1 MNDLFANAK
10 RYWKSLVL
18 LNGAIIATAAT
29 VMVISP
35 QVWLAEAQLILP
47 NQSSNLDADL
57 GTLGN
62 LKQQGLAFSNV
73 LSPLKIQ
80 SSILTSQDVM
90 KKALAVDPERSRY
103 SLAAY
108 TKLFEV
114 KPVDQST
121 VIRLNVKGST
131 PQIAEKRAQILIT
144 AYQQRLNDLRLGTND
159 ARQKFVANQLASAE
173 GNLRRTRNQL
183 AAFQKATGLVD
194 SAEQTKALVANIKTL
209 TDSQATASAQA
220 KYAEAQAASLG
231 NRLKLSSTG
240 AMGTLRLAENKE
252 YQDIR
257 QKLSVVEAE
266 LAVLRATHT
275 EDNPQVVELRSQREN
290 LLAVLEQT
298 LTAVSPEAPETAS
311 KVGGAGNASTNN
323 QTDLIV
329 KLVDAE
335 SQSQGYRQQAQ
346 QLQQN
351 LGDMKQRLS
360 GISTLQAQLSELQRK
375 FDIAEGVYKGIVS
388 QLQQEKVSAFSYYP
402 NVQILDIPIVGNKPI
417 SPKRS
422 LIALGALIASLFGS
436 AALLMLL
443 DSKDPLFKAKDSSG
457 LELPTLA
464 RIPALQ
470 ELSPM
475 TEGDFASHVEFQ
487 RLASTISL
495 MQLSSNR
502 IMISSPSVGEGKTT
516 ISLGLAI
523 ALTDLGFNVLLVDG
537 DLRRGSLSQRLG
549 ITPFA
554 LPDAD
559 LTPIYIKDRLDLLP
573 PGQRSKTERVV
584 EVVAQGGF
592 GQLLSTH
599 EGRGKYDYV
608 IVDSAPIGLTGEA
621 ALMAAAIQQM
631 LLVVRMGVSMREQ
644 VQDALEHLQRHN
656 VKILGLVLNGSEKPG
671 NAYYYQQQ
679 EDAKVAL

>member
-10 RYWKSLVL
+10 RYWKSLFL
-18 LNGAIIATAAT
+18 LNGVIIATAAT
-29 VMVISP
+29 VMVTSP
-35 QVWLAEAQLILP
+35 QVWLSEAQLILP

-90 KKALAVDPERSRY
+90 KKALAVDPERDQY

-121 VIRLNVKGST
+121 VIRLNVKGSS
-131 PQIAEKRAQILIT
+131 PQLAEKRAQILIA
-144 AYQQRLNDLRLGTND
+144 AYQQRLNDLRSGTND
-159 ARQKFVANQLASAE
+159 ARQKFVANQLATAE
-173 GNLRRTRNQL
+173 GNLKRTRNQL
-183 AAFQKATGLVD
+183 AAFQKTTGLVD
-194 SAEQTKALVANIKTL
+194 SEEQTKSLVANIKTL
-209 TDSQATASAQA
+209 TDAQATASAQA
-220 KYAEAQAASLG
+220 QYAEAQAASLG
-231 NRLKLSSTG
+231 NRLQLSSTG
-240 AMGTLRLAENKE
+240 AMSTLRLAENKE
-252 YQDIR
+252 YQEIR
-257 QKLSVVEAE
+257 QKLSTVEAE
-266 LAVLRATHT
+266 LAVLRGTHT
-275 EDNPQVVELRSQREN
+275 EESPQVQELRSQREN
-290 LLAVLEQT
+290 LLAALKQN
-298 LTAVSPEAPETAS
+298 LAAVSPEAPKTAT
-311 KVGGAGNASTNN
+311 KVGGAGTTSTNN

-335 SQSQGYRQQAQ
+335 SQARGYQQQAQ
-346 QLQQN
+346 KLQQN
-351 LGDMKQRLS
+351 LGDLKKRL
-360 GISTLQAQLSELQRK
+360 GNISTLQTQLSELQRK
-375 FDIAEGVYKGIVS
+375 YDIAEGVYKGIIS
-388 QLQQEKVSAFSYYP
+388 QLQQEKVSAFNYYP
-402 NVQILDIPIVGNKPI
+402 NVQILDVPTVGNKPI

-443 DSKDPLFKAKDSSG
+443 DSKDPLFKAKDSSE

-475 TEGDFASHVEFQ
+475 TEGEFASHVEFQ
-487 RLASTISL
+487 RLASAISL
-495 MQLSSNR
+495 MQMASNR
-502 IMISSPSVGEGKTT
+502 IMISSPSIGEGKTT
-516 ISLGLAI
+516 VSLGLAI

-554 LPDAD
+554 LPDVD
-559 LTPIYIKDRLDLLP
+559 LTPIYIKERLDLLP

-592 GQLLSTH
+592 GQLVSTH
-599 EGRGKYDYV
+599 EGRGNYDYV

-621 ALMAAAIQQM
+621 ALMAAAVQQM
-631 LLVVRMGVSMREQ
+631 LLVVRMGISMREQ
-644 VQDALEHLQRHN
+644 VQDSLEHLQRHN
-656 VKILGLVLNGSEKPG
+656 VKVLGLILNGSEKPA
-671 NAYYYQQQ
+671 NAYYQQQ
-679 EDAKVAL
+679 EDARVAL

>member
-10 RYWKSLVL
+10 RYWKALLL
-18 LNGAIIATAAT
+18 LNGIIVATATT
-29 VMVISP
+29 VMVTSP
-35 QVWLAEAQLILP
+35 QVWLAESQLILP

-90 KKALAVDPERSRY
+90 KRALAVDPERNKY
-103 SLAAY
+103 SLSAY

-121 VIRLNVKGST
+121 VIRISVKGPD
-131 PQIAEKRAQILIT
+131 PQLAEKRAKILIV
-144 AYQQRLNDLRLGTND
+144 AYQQRLNDLRLGTNE
-159 ARQKFVANQLASAE
+159 ARQKFVANQLISAE
-173 GNLRRTRNQL
+173 RNLKQTRNQL
-183 AAFQKATGLVD
+183 SEFQKITGLVD
-194 SAEQTKALVANIKTL
+194 SEEQTKSLVANIKTL
-209 TDSQATASAQA
+209 TDSQATAASQA

-231 NRLKLSSTG
+231 NRLRLSSTG
-240 AMGTLRLAENKE
+240 AMDTLSLAENKE
-252 YQDIR
+252 YQEIR
-257 QKLSVVEAE
+257 QKLSTVEAE
-266 LAVLRATHT
+266 LAVLRGTQT
-275 EDNPQVVELRSQREN
+275 EESPQVQELRSQREN
-290 LLAVLEQT
+290 LLTVLKQNLAEVAPGAPK
-298 LTAVSPEAPETAS
+298 TAT
-311 KVGGAGNASTNN
+311 KVGGAGTASTNN

-335 SQSQGYRQQAQ
+335 SQARGFRQQAQ

-351 LGDMKQRLS
+351 LGDMKERLS
-360 GISTLQAQLSELQRK
+360 NISTLQVRLGELQRK
-375 FDIAEGVYKGIVS
+375 YDIAEGVYKGIVS
-388 QLQQEKVSAFSYYP
+388 QLQQDKVSAFNYYP
-402 NVQILDIPIVGNKPI
+402 NVQTLDAPTVGNKPI

-443 DSKDPLFKAKDSSG
+443 DSKDPLFKAKDSG
-457 LELPTLA
+457 HLELPTLA
-464 RIPALQ
+464 RIPVLQ
-470 ELSPM
+470 ELFSM
-475 TEGDFASHVEFQ
+475 AEGGGGSNVEFQ
-487 RLASTISL
+487 RLASSISL
-495 MQLSSNR
+495 MQLRSNR

-516 ISLGLAI
+516 VSLGLAI

-537 DLRRGSLSQRLG
+537 DLYRGSLSQRLG

-554 LPDAD
+554 LPDVA
-559 LTPIYIKDRLDLLP
+559 LVPISIKDRLDLLP

-599 EGRGKYDYV
+599 ESRGNYDYV

-621 ALMAAAIQQM
+621 ALMAAAVQQM

-644 VQDALEHLQRHN
+644 VQDALEHLKRHK
-656 VKILGLVLNGSEKPG
+656 VEVLGLILNGSEKPSSS
-671 NAYYYQQQ
+671 YYYQQ

>member
-1 MNDLFANAK
+1 MNDLLANAK
-10 RYWKSLVL
+10 RYWKALLL
-18 LNGAIIATAAT
+18 LNGVIVATATT
-29 VMVISP
+29 VMVTSP

-80 SSILTSQDVM
+80 ASILTSQEVM
-90 KKALAVDPERSRY
+90 KKALAIDPERSKY

-121 VIRLNVKGST
+121 VIRVNVKGST
-131 PQIAEKRAQILIT
+131 AQLAEQRTKNLIAT
-144 AYQQRLNDLRLGTND
+144 YQRRLNDLRLGTNE
-159 ARQKFVANQLASAE
+159 ARQKFVVNQFTSAE
-173 GNLRRTRNQL
+173 QSLRRTRNKL
-183 AAFQKATGLVD
+183 AAFQKTTGLVN
-194 SAEQTKALVANIKTL
+194 SEEQTKSLVANIKTL
-209 TDSQATASAQA
+209 TDSQATAAAQA

-257 QKLSVVEAE
+257 QKLSAVDAE

-275 EDNPQVVELRSQREN
+275 EDNPQVVELRSQRET

-298 LTAVSPEAPETAS
+298 LSAVAPEAPQTAS

-335 SQSQGYRQQAQ
+335 SQAQGYSQQAK

-351 LGDMKQRLS
+351 LADMKEQLS
-360 GISTLQAQLSELQRK
+360 NISILQAQLAELQRK
-375 FDIAEGVYKGIVS
+375 YDIAEGVYKGIVS
-388 QLQQEKVSAFSYYP
+388 QLQQDKVSAFNYYP
-402 NVQILDIPIVGNKPI
+402 NVQTLDAPTVGDKPI

-422 LIALGALIASLFGS
+422 LIALGALLASLFGS

-443 DSKDPLFKAKDSSG
+443 DSKDPLFKAKDSSE

-464 RIPALQ
+464 RIPTLQ
-470 ELSPM
+470 DLFPM
-475 TEGDFASHVEFQ
+475 SEGDFASHVEFQ
-487 RLASTISL
+487 RLASAISL
-495 MQLSSNR
+495 MQLQSNR

-554 LPDAD
+554 LPDVD
-559 LTPIYIKDRLDLLP
+559 LAPIYIKDRLDLLP
-573 PGQRSKTERVV
+573 PGQRSKSERVV

-621 ALMAAAIQQM
+621 ALMAAAVQQM
-631 LLVVRMGVSMREQ
+631 LLVVRMGISMREQ
-644 VQDALEHLQRHN
+644 VQDTLEHLQRHN
-656 VKILGLVLNGSEKPG
+656 VKILGLVMNGSEKPSH
-671 NAYYYQQQ
+671 AYYYQQQ
-679 EDAKVAL
+679 EDARVVL